1 MNFGG
6 RVLVTMI
13 IGLLGGLGLFLYG
26 MKMMGEG
33 LENAAGSRLQFIL
46 NKVTG
51 NPISAVLVGTIVT
64 VLMQSSS
71 ATTVMVIGFVN
82 SGLLTLIQAT
92 GVIMGANIGTT
103 TTAFLVSLNIDAIIP
118 ILIFSGS
125 IMFLFAK
132 AKKRRDVAS
141 ILLGFGILMLGME
154 LMSDAMYP
162 LRDSEVFKNLI
173 IAIGNQWYLGI
184 LIGLGITVLVQ
195 SSSATTGV
203 LVALTTTGSINI
215 AVGLPIIL
223 GANIGTCIT
232 ALLSSISANK
242 MAKKAAVIHLLFNL
256 MGAILILPLSDILI
270 STVTAISPDNIK
282 LQISFIHLIFN
293 ILNTLALLPFA
304 GLLILI
310 ANKIVGD
317 EEVKEVGILDRRLLQ
332 TPSIAKGQVIVE
344 TVHMAE
350 IARENVKLATKA
362 FIKNDLSDV
371 ELIQKNERRI
381 NEMTETITAFLVEL
395 SGSDLNVNEFSRIGD
410 TYHVINDIE
419 RMGDHAEN
427 IMELAQERN
436 RKGTDIT
443 EEGTVELETIYQY
456 ADQAM
461 KLAYES
467 YRDNDIEKA
476 FSVGDV
482 EDKIDKLQRQYRDA
496 HIRRLNKGKCSAL
509 AGIHFLDLISN
520 LERIG
525 DHAKNIADTVA
536 EIDDETLHL
545 KNA

>member
-1 MNFGG
+1 MG
-6 RVLVTMI
+6 TMF

-26 MKMMGEG
+26 MKMMGDG

-46 NKVTG
+46 NKVTQ
-51 NPISAVLVGTIVT
+51 NPISAVLVGAAVT

-118 ILIFSGS
+118 VFIFTGS
-125 IMFLFAK
+125 IMFLLAK

-154 LMSDAMYP
+154 LMSGAMSP
-162 LRDSEVFKNLI
+162 LSNSEAFKNII

-203 LVALTTTGSINI
+203 LVALTTTGSISI
-215 AVGLPIIL
+215 SVALPIIL

-242 MAKKAAVIHLLFNL
+242 MAKKAAVIHLLFNVI
-256 MGAILILPLSDILI
+256 GAILILPLGDVLI
-270 STVTAISPDNIK
+270 RIVTAISPENMK

-293 ILNTLALLPFA
+293 IFNTMALLPFS
-304 GLLILI
+304 GLLILM

-317 EEVKEVGILDRRLLQ
+317 EEEKEAGILDMRLLQ

-350 IARENVKLATKA
+350 IARENVKLATNA
-362 FIKNDLSDV
+362 FIKNDLSDMDQI
-371 ELIQKNERRI
+371 LKNEEKI
-381 NEMTETITAFLVEL
+381 NEMTEIITSFLVEL

-427 IMELAQERN
+427 ILELAQERN

-443 EEGTVELETIYQY
+443 EEGAKELETIYHY
-456 ADQAM
+456 ADEAM

-476 FSVGDV
+476 LSVGDV
-482 EDKIDKLQRQYRDA
+482 EDKIDKLQKQYRDA
-496 HIRRLNKGKCSAL
+496 HIRRLNKGQCSAL

-520 LERIG
+520 LERVG

-536 EIDDETLHL
+536 EIDEEIIHL

>member
-1 MNFGG
+1 MEISM
-6 RVLVTMI
+6 L

-26 MKMMGEG
+26 MKMMGDG
-33 LENAAGSRLQFIL
+33 LENAAGSKLKFIL

-51 NPISAVLVGTIVT
+51 NPFSAVLVGTVVT

-82 SGLLTLIQAT
+82 SGLLSLVQAT

-103 TTAFLVSLNIDAIIP
+103 TTAFLVSLNIGSIIP

-125 IMFLFAK
+125 FLFLFAK

-162 LRDSEVFKNLI
+162 LRDSEVFKNMI

-195 SSSATTGV
+195 SSSATTGL
-203 LVALTTTGSINI
+203 LVALSTTGSIEI
-215 AVGLPIIL
+215 SVGLPLIL

-232 ALLSSISANK
+232 ALLSSITANK

-256 MGAILILPLSDILI
+256 MGAILILPLGDLLI
-270 STVTAISPDNIK
+270 SIVTNIAPENIK

-293 ILNTLALLPFA
+293 ITNTLALLPFS
-304 GLLILI
+304 GLLIML

-317 EEVKEVGILDRRLLQ
+317 EEAKEVGILDRRLLQ
-332 TPSIAKGQVIVE
+332 TPSIAHGQVILE

-350 IARENVKLATKA
+350 IARENVRLATMA
-362 FIKNDLSDV
+362 FIDNDLKDA
-371 ELIQKNERRI
+371 ELIRKNENRI
-381 NEMTETITAFLVEL
+381 NEMTEIITAFLVEL
-395 SGSDLNVNEFSRIGD
+395 SGSDLDVNQFSRIGD

-427 IMELAQERN
+427 IMELTQERN

-443 EEGTVELETIYQY
+443 EEGAEELKIIYQY
-456 ADQAM
+456 TDEAM
-461 KLAYES
+461 KLALES

-476 FSVGDV
+476 LTVGDV
-482 EDKIDKLQRQYRDA
+482 EQKIDKLQRQYRDA

-525 DHAKNIADTVA
+525 DHAKNVADTVA

>member
-1 MNFGG
+1 MF
-6 RVLVTMI
+6 

-26 MKMMGEG
+26 MKMMGDG

-46 NKVTG
+46 NKVTQ
-51 NPISAVLVGTIVT
+51 NPISAVLVGAAVT

-118 ILIFSGS
+118 VFIFTGS
-125 IMFLFAK
+125 IMFLLAK

-154 LMSDAMYP
+154 LMSGAMSP
-162 LRDSEVFKNLI
+162 LSNSEAFKNII

-203 LVALTTTGSINI
+203 LVALTTTGSISI
-215 AVGLPIIL
+215 SVALPIIL

-242 MAKKAAVIHLLFNL
+242 MAKKAAVIHLLFNVI
-256 MGAILILPLSDILI
+256 GAILILPLGDVLI
-270 STVTAISPDNIK
+270 RIVTAISPENMK

-293 ILNTLALLPFA
+293 IFNTMALLPFS
-304 GLLILI
+304 GLLILM

-317 EEVKEVGILDRRLLQ
+317 EEEKEAGILDMRLLQ

-350 IARENVKLATKA
+350 IARENVKLATNA
-362 FIKNDLSDV
+362 FIKNDLSDMDQI
-371 ELIQKNERRI
+371 LKNEEKI
-381 NEMTETITAFLVEL
+381 NEMTEIITSFLVEL

-427 IMELAQERN
+427 ILELAQERN

-443 EEGTVELETIYQY
+443 EEGAKELETIYHY
-456 ADQAM
+456 ADEAM

-476 FSVGDV
+476 LSVGDV
-482 EDKIDKLQRQYRDA
+482 EDKIDKLQKQYRDA
-496 HIRRLNKGKCSAL
+496 HIRRLNKGQCSAL

-520 LERIG
+520 LERVG

-536 EIDDETLHL
+536 EIDEEIIHL

>member
-1 MNFGG
+1 MDI
-6 RVLVTMI
+6 TMI

-26 MKMMGEG
+26 MKMMGDG
-33 LENAAGSRLQFIL
+33 LENAAGSKLKFIL

-51 NPISAVLVGTIVT
+51 NPLSAVLVGTVVT
-64 VLMQSSS
+64 IFMQSSS

-82 SGLLTLIQAT
+82 SGLLSLVQAT

-103 TTAFLVSLNIDAIIP
+103 TTALLVSLNIGAIIP

-125 IMFLFAK
+125 VMFLFAK

-154 LMSDAMYP
+154 LMSEAMYP

-173 IAIGNQWYLGI
+173 IAVGNQWYLGI

-195 SSSATTGV
+195 SSSATTG
-203 LVALTTTGSINI
+203 LLIALSATGSVSIE
-215 AVGLPIIL
+215 VGLPLIL

-232 ALLSSISANK
+232 ALLSSITANK
-242 MAKKAAVIHLLFNL
+242 MAKKAAVIHLLFNV
-256 MGAILILPLSDILI
+256 MGAILILPLGDILI
-270 STVTAISPDNIK
+270 KIVTSLSPDNIK

-293 ILNTLALLPFA
+293 ITNTLVLLPFS
-304 GLLILI
+304 GLLIMM

-317 EEVKEVGILDRRLLQ
+317 EVAKEAGILDRRLLQ
-332 TPSIAKGQVIVE
+332 TPSIAQGQVILE

-350 IARENVKLATKA
+350 IARENVRLATMA
-362 FIKNDLSDV
+362 FINNDLNDA
-371 ELIQKNERRI
+371 ELILKNESRI
-381 NEMTETITAFLVEL
+381 NEMTEIITSFLVEL
-395 SGSDLNVNEFSRIGD
+395 SGSDLDVNQFSRIGD

-427 IMELAQERN
+427 ILELTQERN

-443 EEGTVELETIYQY
+443 EEGTEELKIIYKY
-456 ADQAM
+456 TDEAM
-461 KLAYES
+461 RLAIES
-467 YRDNDIEKA
+467 YRDNDIDKA
-476 FSVGDV
+476 LSVEDV
-482 EDKIDKLQRQYRDA
+482 EQKIDKLQKQYRDA
-496 HIRRLNKGKCSAL
+496 HIRRLNTGKCSAL

-520 LERIG
+520 LERVG
-525 DHAKNIADTVA
+525 DHAKNVADTVA
-536 EIDDETLHL
+536 EIDDETQFL

>member
-6 RVLVTMI
+6 RGVGTMFI
-13 IGLLGGLGLFLYG
+13 CLLGGLGLVLYG
-26 MKMMGEG
+26 MKMMGDG

-46 NKVTG
+46 NKVTQ
-51 NPISAVLVGTIVT
+51 NPISAVLVGAAVT

-118 ILIFSGS
+118 VFIFTGS
-125 IMFLFAK
+125 IMFLLAK

-154 LMSDAMYP
+154 LMSGAMSP
-162 LRDSEVFKNLI
+162 LSNSEAFKNII

-203 LVALTTTGSINI
+203 LVALTTTGSISI
-215 AVGLPIIL
+215 SVALPIIL

-242 MAKKAAVIHLLFNL
+242 MAKKAAVIHLLFNVI
-256 MGAILILPLSDILI
+256 GAILILPLGDVLI
-270 STVTAISPDNIK
+270 RIVTAISPENMK

-293 ILNTLALLPFA
+293 IFNTMALLPFS
-304 GLLILI
+304 GLLILM

-317 EEVKEVGILDRRLLQ
+317 EEEKEAGILDMRLLQ

-350 IARENVKLATKA
+350 IARENVKLATNA
-362 FIKNDLSDV
+362 FIKNDLSDMDQI
-371 ELIQKNERRI
+371 LKNEEKI
-381 NEMTETITAFLVEL
+381 NEMTEIITSFLVEL

-427 IMELAQERN
+427 ILELAQERN

-443 EEGTVELETIYQY
+443 EEGAKELETIYHY
-456 ADQAM
+456 ADEAM

-476 FSVGDV
+476 LSVGDV
-482 EDKIDKLQRQYRDA
+482 EDKIDKLQKQYRDA
-496 HIRRLNKGKCSAL
+496 HIRRLNKGQCSAL

-520 LERIG
+520 LERVG

-536 EIDDETLHL
+536 EIDEEIIHL

>member
-6 RVLVTMI
+6 RVLGTMF

-26 MKMMGEG
+26 MKMMGDG

-46 NKVTG
+46 NKVTQ
-51 NPISAVLVGTIVT
+51 NPISAVLVGAAVT

-118 ILIFSGS
+118 VFIFTGS
-125 IMFLFAK
+125 IMFLLAK

-154 LMSDAMYP
+154 LMSGAMSP
-162 LRDSEVFKNLI
+162 LSNSEAFKNII

-203 LVALTTTGSINI
+203 LVALTTTGSISI
-215 AVGLPIIL
+215 SVALPIIL

-242 MAKKAAVIHLLFNL
+242 MAKKAAVIHLLFNVI
-256 MGAILILPLSDILI
+256 GAILILPLGDVLI
-270 STVTAISPDNIK
+270 RIVTAISPENMK

-293 ILNTLALLPFA
+293 IFNTMALLPFS
-304 GLLILI
+304 GLLILM

-317 EEVKEVGILDRRLLQ
+317 EEEKEAGILDMRLLQ

-350 IARENVKLATKA
+350 IARENVKLATNA
-362 FIKNDLSDV
+362 FIKNDLSDMDQI
-371 ELIQKNERRI
+371 LKNEEKI
-381 NEMTETITAFLVEL
+381 NEMTEIITSFLVEL

-427 IMELAQERN
+427 ILELAQERN

-443 EEGTVELETIYQY
+443 EEGAKELETIYHY
-456 ADQAM
+456 ADEAM

-476 FSVGDV
+476 LSVGDV
-482 EDKIDKLQRQYRDA
+482 EDKIDKLQKQYRDA
-496 HIRRLNKGKCSAL
+496 HIRRLNKGQCSAL

-520 LERIG
+520 LERVG

-536 EIDDETLHL
+536 EIDEEIIHL

>member
-1 MNFGG
+1 MNI
-6 RVLVTMI
+6 TMI

-26 MKMMGEG
+26 MKMMGDG
-33 LENAAGSRLQFIL
+33 LENAAGSKLKFIL

-51 NPISAVLVGTIVT
+51 NPLSAVLVGTVVT

-82 SGLLTLIQAT
+82 SGLLSLVQAT

-103 TTAFLVSLNIDAIIP
+103 TTAFLVSLNIAGVIP

-125 IMFLFAK
+125 VMFLFAK

-162 LRDSEVFKNLI
+162 LRDSEVFKNMI

-195 SSSATTGV
+195 SSSATTGL
-203 LVALTTTGSINI
+203 LVALSATGSISI
-215 AVGLPIIL
+215 AVGLPLIL

-232 ALLSSISANK
+232 ALLSSITANK

-256 MGAILILPLSDILI
+256 MGAILILPVGNILI
-270 STVTAISPDNIK
+270 ATVTAIAPDNIK

-293 ILNTLALLPFA
+293 ILNTLVLLPFS
-304 GLLILI
+304 GLLILM
-310 ANKIVGD
+310 AQKIVGD
-317 EEVKEVGILDRRLLQ
+317 EEVKEAGILDRRLLQ
-332 TPSIAKGQVIVE
+332 TPSIAQGQVILE

-350 IARENVKLATKA
+350 IARENVRLATMA
-362 FIKNDLSDV
+362 FINNDLKDV
-371 ELIQKNERRI
+371 ELILKNESRI
-381 NEMTETITAFLVEL
+381 NEMTEIITAFLVEL
-395 SGSDLNVNEFSRIGD
+395 SGSDLDVNQFSRIGD

-427 IMELAQERN
+427 IMELTQERN

-443 EEGTVELETIYQY
+443 EEGTEELKIIYKY
-456 ADQAM
+456 TDEAM
-461 KLAYES
+461 KLALES
-467 YRDNDIEKA
+467 YRDNDIDKA
-476 FSVGDV
+476 LSVGDV
-482 EDKIDKLQRQYRDA
+482 ETKIDKLQRQYRDA
-496 HIRRLNKGKCSAL
+496 HIRRLTKGKCSAL

-525 DHAKNIADTVA
+525 DHAKNVADTVA
-536 EIDDETLHL
+536 EIDDETLQL
-545 KNA
+545 RNAQ